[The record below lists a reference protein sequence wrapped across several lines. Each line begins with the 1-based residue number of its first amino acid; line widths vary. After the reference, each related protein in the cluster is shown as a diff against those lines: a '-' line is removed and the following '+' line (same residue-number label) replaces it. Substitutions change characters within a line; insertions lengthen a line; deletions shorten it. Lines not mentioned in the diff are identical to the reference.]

1 MTDLH
6 DNSIRTGILR
16 ISSHDRLDPNDTTT
30 AFSVDVPSG
39 VDSFRNVIAIQLL
52 SATVPTSFYN
62 IDTYDLSR
70 SDPKLEFYYNG
81 VLTSITI
88 PRGQYII
95 VTDRTA
101 SPFPSNDL
109 LTVIQNEFNSVTG
122 SNVTWSYD
130 TVKNLLTL
138 THATN
143 TLEIKQDNLTDIN
156 IWEKLGFQRPQG
168 AGLSLTANTLPNI
181 SGAQE
186 LFIHVNQLSNNV
198 IDLDRE
204 NGISLI
210 GNCFINNPFGSTN
223 HYEIKS
229 SAANLI
235 KYPTD
240 RTITFLDVRIRDSRG
255 RLIDLNDQD
264 FTFMIKSYYIIA

>member
-6 DNSIRTGILR
+6 DNSIRTGLWR
-16 ISSHDRLDPNDTTT
+16 ISSHDRENLNDTTS

-52 SATVPTSFYN
+52 SATVPSSFFN

-70 SDPKLEFYYNG
+70 TDPKLEFYYNG
-81 VLTSITI
+81 VFTSLTIS
-88 PRGQYII
+88 RGQYVI
-95 VTDRTA
+95 VTDRTS

-109 LTVIQNEFNSVTG
+109 LTVIENEFNAVTG
-122 SNVTWSYD
+122 SNITWSYD
-130 TVKNLLTL
+130 TVKNLLTIS
-138 THATN
+138 HPSN
-143 TLEIKQDNLTDIN
+143 TLEIKQENLDDLN
-156 IWEKLGFQRPQG
+156 IWEKLGFQKPQG
-168 AGLSLTANTLPNI
+168 SALNLTADSLPNI
-181 SGAQE
+181 SGSQE
-186 LFIHVNQLSNNV
+186 LFLHVNQLANNV

-210 GNCFINNPFGSTN
+210 GNVFIDSPFGSTN
-223 HYEIKS
+223 HYSIQS

-240 RTITFLDVRIRDSRG
+240 RTITYMDVRIRDSRG

-264 FTFMIKSYYIIA
+264 WTFMIKSYYIIA